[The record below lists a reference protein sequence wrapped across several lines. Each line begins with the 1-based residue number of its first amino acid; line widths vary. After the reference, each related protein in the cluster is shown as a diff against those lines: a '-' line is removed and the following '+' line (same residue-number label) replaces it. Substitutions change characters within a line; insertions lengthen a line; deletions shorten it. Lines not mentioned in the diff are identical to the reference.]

1 MSQKINSFEDQ
12 EKAEQII
19 RLFSIL
25 GDKDKAKVLGRLSTD
40 KGGSPMDMEVKL

>member
-1 MSQKINSFEDQ
+1 MSQKINSFDDQ
-12 EKAEQII
+12 KKAEEII

-40 KGGSPMDMEVKL
+40 GKGPRDMEVKL